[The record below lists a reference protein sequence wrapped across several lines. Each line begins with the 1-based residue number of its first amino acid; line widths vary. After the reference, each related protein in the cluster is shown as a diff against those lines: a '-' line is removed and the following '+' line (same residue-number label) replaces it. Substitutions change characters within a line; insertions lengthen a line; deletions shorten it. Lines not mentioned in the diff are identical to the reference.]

1 MGAVRYNST
10 FYSDYGTEWKIE
22 IYDKDSSVASPTSFK
37 TYGDGFTLSYEGSDE
52 ETYKPII
59 GSAVKIYFAVEDSD
73 GETLIND
80 ILTSQEKRFFIMI
93 YKGGSF
99 YWGGILL
106 QDLGTVIDEALP
118 SQVTLS
124 AIDGIGY
131 LKDFSYGYPE
141 YNEEEELQGAVFQ
154 NEGYQTCLKHLALI
168 FNGMFAILDNAP
180 YPSFNNLLS
189 TAVTFYEDNMHSGT
203 IPDSLD
209 PLEKTRIN
217 HNAFIELGK
226 NLNENSK
233 GVTYYEVLEQICLIF
248 NARFFLSD
256 GKWRLYNIN
265 QYQSTSFRER
275 TYNYDA
281 SLGNENFT
289 LASNSALV
297 INKAINQSTYATL
310 SNPSR
315 TFYPNIVY
323 AKRKFSKEG
332 STNLLPQQDNFEPNS
347 NNDYY
352 NSSISIDSSGTS
364 DYKIT
369 LTGNGYIAIN
379 NTGSVSENNATFLLK
394 GVFYIS
400 DGSTIKYL
408 TNDIQNNNNTDWTTS
423 FKHFYITCQPT
434 FIEENSYQ
442 QLNFD
447 FNFTSDNINI
457 DIENYYFALDGF
469 GFWTGANF
477 SAFPNGFSGFG
488 GGNISAFYF
497 LNYIEANLLYNG
509 IVQPDPV
516 EVDFYGWNPNA
527 FLNEKKL
534 IIADSLIGDDTSA
547 NSYGKLQIL
556 NTSGSYVD
564 SSSWKVNGSG
574 DADKIINLQLKQ
586 ITKLRLEPVPKLN
599 VQIKGDIDFYN
610 KITYDSSEWIPLS
623 MTINA
628 SSGIIDFQL
637 FKIDEI
643 SGDVSLLEENKNQLP
658 KPPTNTTNIL
668 KTLNNKALELQY
680 KGYNFIGST
689 SNNTKTEVFVN
700 NVSNKRANLTRN
712 QVANF
717 KAYAVGVLTSG
728 SDKGDVIALEQFG
741 CIKNIDETCS
751 IVGTTTSTQKADSG
765 IGGSVGLSI
774 EPDSTNQSI
783 KVSVT
788 GDASE
793 SIEWKI
799 NLDLTITTFA
809 DAMSLIF
816 EDGNNIITEASDN
829 LTTENI

>member
-1 MGAVRYNST
+1 
-10 FYSDYGTEWKIE
+10 
-22 IYDKDSSVASPTSFK
+22 
-37 TYGDGFTLSYEGSDE
+37 
-52 ETYKPII
+52 
-59 GSAVKIYFAVEDSD
+59 
-73 GETLIND
+73 
-80 ILTSQEKRFFIMI
+80 
-93 YKGGSF
+93 
-99 YWGGILL
+99 
-106 QDLGTVIDEALP
+106 
-118 SQVTLS
+118 
-124 AIDGIGY
+124 
-131 LKDFSYGYPE
+131 
-141 YNEEEELQGAVFQ
+141 
-154 NEGYQTCLKHLALI
+154 
-168 FNGMFAILDNAP
+168 
-180 YPSFNNLLS
+180 
-189 TAVTFYEDNMHSGT
+189 HSGT
-203 IPDSLD
+203 IADSLD

-477 SAFPNGFSGFG
+477 SA
-488 GGNISAFYF
+488 
-497 LNYIEANLLYNG
+497 
-509 IVQPDPV
+509 
-516 EVDFYGWNPNA
+516 
-527 FLNEKKL
+527 
-534 IIADSLIGDDTSA
+534 
-547 NSYGKLQIL
+547 
-556 NTSGSYVD
+556 
-564 SSSWKVNGSG
+564 
-574 DADKIINLQLKQ
+574 
-586 ITKLRLEPVPKLN
+586 
-599 VQIKGDIDFYN
+599 
-610 KITYDSSEWIPLS
+610 
-623 MTINA
+623 
-628 SSGIIDFQL
+628 
-637 FKIDEI
+637 
-643 SGDVSLLEENKNQLP
+643 
-658 KPPTNTTNIL
+658 
-668 KTLNNKALELQY
+668 
-680 KGYNFIGST
+680 
-689 SNNTKTEVFVN
+689 
-700 NVSNKRANLTRN
+700 
-712 QVANF
+712 
-717 KAYAVGVLTSG
+717 
-728 SDKGDVIALEQFG
+728 
-741 CIKNIDETCS
+741 
-751 IVGTTTSTQKADSG
+751 
-765 IGGSVGLSI
+765 
-774 EPDSTNQSI
+774 
-783 KVSVT
+783 
-788 GDASE
+788 
-793 SIEWKI
+793 
-799 NLDLTITTFA
+799 
-809 DAMSLIF
+809 
-816 EDGNNIITEASDN
+816 
-829 LTTENI
+829 